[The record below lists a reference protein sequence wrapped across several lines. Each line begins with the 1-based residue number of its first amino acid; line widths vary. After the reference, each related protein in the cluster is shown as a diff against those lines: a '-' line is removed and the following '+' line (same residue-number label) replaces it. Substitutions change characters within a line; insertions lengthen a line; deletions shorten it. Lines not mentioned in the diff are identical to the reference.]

1 MVDDNEKSPRAW
13 RVSLAA
19 AMLGLAGIAF
29 GVPQFM
35 AGVHL
40 GPQDDTLRE
49 IAAERVVPAAILRRT
64 ADGREAAFGWLEHGA
79 ILSDL
84 AVLRLAAAA
93 QAPVFSADRRRLA
106 SEGIAFQRRALTLA
120 PADGF
125 GWTRLLQGLA
135 IAAAPVDTVK
145 PILSTAIDRAAN
157 ESSLVRRRLNVALL
171 YWGGLDER
179 SRDRMG
185 PEIRRAALWSPDELA
200 RAARARLLE
209 EEVARRLVGDPVALA
224 RYNAAR
230 AWMTA
235 REQKNRNR

>member
-1 MVDDNEKSPRAW
+1 MVDDNEKFPRTW

-19 AMLGLAGIAF
+19 AVLGLAGIAF

-40 GPQDDTLRE
+40 GPQDDTLRD
-49 IAAERVVPAAILRRT
+49 IAAERAVPAAILRRT
-64 ADGREAAFGWLEHGA
+64 VDGREAAFGWLGHGA

-93 QAPVFSADRRRLA
+93 EAPAFSADRRRLA
-106 SEGIAFQRRALTLA
+106 SEGVAFQRRALALA

-135 IAAAPVDTVK
+135 VAAAPVNEVR
-145 PILSTAIDRAAN
+145 PILPAAINRATN
-157 ESSLVRRRLNVALL
+157 ESSLVRRRVNVALL
-171 YWGGLDER
+171 YWQGFDER
-179 SRDRMG
+179 TRIRMG
-185 PEIRRAALWSPDELA
+185 AEIRRAALWSPDELA

-209 EEVARRLVGDPVALA
+209 DEVARRLIGHPIALA

-230 AWMTA
+230 E
-235 REQKNRNR
+235 RKKQK